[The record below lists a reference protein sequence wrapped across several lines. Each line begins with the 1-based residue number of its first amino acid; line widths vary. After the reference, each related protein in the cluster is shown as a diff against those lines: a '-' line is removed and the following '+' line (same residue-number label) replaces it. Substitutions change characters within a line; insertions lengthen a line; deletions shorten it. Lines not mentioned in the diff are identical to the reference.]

1 MQNESKKTEEP
12 RVNEMYRTFSPTPLS
27 SIERNRPGKE
37 RKEEQERG
45 MRRQA
50 DSFSGKD
57 MAFQDVPLT
66 EMGHRS
72 ICPKK
77 TRQDKHDQGIY

>member
-1 MQNESKKTEEP
+1 
-12 RVNEMYRTFSPTPLS
+12 MYRTFSPTPLS
-27 SIERNRPGKE
+27 GIERNGLGKE
-37 RKEEQERG
+37 RKEEQETG

-50 DSFSGKD
+50 DSFSGRDFGFK
-57 MAFQDVPLT
+57 DVPLT

-77 TRQDKHDQGIY
+77 TGQDKHDQGIY